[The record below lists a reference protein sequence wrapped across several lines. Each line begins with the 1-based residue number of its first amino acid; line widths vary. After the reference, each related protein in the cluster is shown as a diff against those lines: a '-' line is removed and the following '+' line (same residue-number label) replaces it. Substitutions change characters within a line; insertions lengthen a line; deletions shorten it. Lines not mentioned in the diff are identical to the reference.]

1 MVEARGGPSHGVSS
15 SSMAEEIQ
23 TEGGELSEHRI
34 TAARLETMQALRESG
49 VEPYP
54 IGVAKPTA
62 TAAYIRAN
70 YAYVEAGGETGD
82 IVTVGGRLVALR
94 SFGKLRFGVLRDQ
107 TGDIQLFVHKA
118 ALEDV
123 AFEQFSALD
132 IGDWVVATGEVITT
146 KKGEL
151 SVKLG
156 TFELAAK
163 SLRPLPEKWAG
174 LQDKEIRFRQRYVDL
189 IVNADARRTA
199 HVRADVVRS
208 LRNSYG
214 DRGFMEVETP
224 MLQVRPGGALAKPF
238 VTHHNSLGIDMYLRI
253 APELYLKRLVVGGLE
268 KVFEINRNFRNEGLD
283 STHNPEFTM
292 LEAYDAYAD
301 YEDVMTMCETAF
313 SEAVA
318 VVSPD
323 SFDIEY
329 QGRALNL
336 EGPYPRLPMTD
347 AVCGA
352 LGQMVSVDTPRDE
365 LAALLKDNGGYVKD
379 TFGPGKLIEQLF
391 ELLVEPDLWD
401 PVFVTEHPVEISPL
415 SAAHRSKPG
424 VTERFE
430 LFVAGM
436 EMANG
441 FTELND
447 PIDQRARFEAQ
458 GAQRDAGDD
467 EAHPIDEDYIRALE
481 YGMPPTGGIGIG
493 VDRLIMLLTDH
504 SSIREVLLFPHMK
517 PATN

>member
-1 MVEARGGPSHGVSS
+1 
-15 SSMAEEIQ
+15 MADDTQKESDA
-23 TEGGELSEHRI
+23 LAEHPI
-34 TAARLETMQALRESG
+34 TAARLETMHALRAAGIEPFPVG
-49 VEPYP
+49 VR
-54 IGVAKPTA
+54 KPDA
-62 TAAYIRAN
+62 TAARIKAD
-70 YAYVEAGGETGD
+70 YVSLEPGAETGD
-82 IVTVGGRLVALR
+82 EVTVGGRLIALR

-118 ALEDV
+118 ALEEAD
-123 AFEQFSALD
+123 FEQFSALD

-151 SVKLG
+151 SVRLG

-174 LQDKEIRFRQRYVDL
+174 LQDKELRFRQRYVDL
-189 IVNADARRTA
+189 IVNEDARRTA
-199 HVRADVVRS
+199 RVRADVVQS
-208 LRNSYG
+208 LRSSYG

-224 MLQVRPGGALAKPF
+224 MLQVKPGGALAKPF
-238 VTHHNSLGIDMYLRI
+238 VTHHKALGIDMFMRI
-253 APELYLKRLVVGGLE
+253 APELYLKRLVVGGFE

-313 SEAVA
+313 VEAANAVFPDSA
-318 VVSPD
+318 VV
-323 SFDIEY
+323 EY
-329 QGRALNL
+329 QGRKVDLT
-336 EGPYPRLPMTD
+336 GPYPRLPMTE
-347 AVCGA
+347 AVSEA
-352 LGQMVSVDTPRDE
+352 LQTEVSVETPRDE
-365 LAALLKDNGGYVKD
+365 LATLLSEAGGYVQP
-379 TFGPGKLIEQLF
+379 TYGPGKIIEALF
-391 ELLVEPDLWD
+391 ELLVEPTLWD
-401 PVFVTEHPVEISPL
+401 PVFVTEHPVEVSPL
-415 SAAHRSKPG
+415 AAPHRAKQG

-430 LFVAGM
+430 LFVGGL

-447 PIDQRARFEAQ
+447 PLDQRARFEAQ
-458 GAQRDAGDD
+458 NAQREAGDD

-493 VDRLIMLLTDH
+493 VDRLVMLLTDH
-504 SSIREVLLFPHMK
+504 ASIREVLLFPHMK
-517 PATN
+517 PE

>member
-1 MVEARGGPSHGVSS
+1 MGEDTAP
-15 SSMAEEIQ
+15 
-23 TEGGELSEHRI
+23 EGDGLSDHRI
-34 TAARLETMQALRESG
+34 TAARLETMHRLRESG
-49 VEPYP
+49 IEPFP
-54 IGVAKPTA
+54 IGIAKPTA
-62 TAAYIRAN
+62 TAESIKDH
-70 YAYVEAGGETGD
+70 YAQLEPGGETGE

-118 ALEDV
+118 ALTEA
-123 AFEQFSALD
+123 AFDQFSGLD

-189 IVNADARRTA
+189 IVNENARHTA

-214 DRGFMEVETP
+214 DRGYMEVETP
-224 MLQVRPGGALAKPF
+224 MLQVKPGGALAKPF
-238 VTHHNSLGIDMYLRI
+238 VTHHNSLGIDMYMRI

-292 LEAYDAYAD
+292 LEAYEAYAD
-301 YEDVMTMCETAF
+301 YEDVMAMCELAF
-313 SEAVA
+313 SEAA
-318 VVSPD
+318 TVVSPD
-323 SFDIEY
+323 SLEVEY
-329 QGRALNL
+329 QGRPVNL
-336 EGPYPRLPMTD
+336 AGPYPRLPMTE
-347 AVCGA
+347 AVCQA
-352 LGQMVSVDTPRDE
+352 LGVDVSVETPRAE
-365 LAALLKDNGGYVKD
+365 LAALLVEHGGYVKD
-379 TFGPGKLIEQLF
+379 TYGPGKLIEQLF
-391 ELLVEPDLWD
+391 EKLVEPSLWD

-415 SAAHRSKPG
+415 SAQHRSKDG

-430 LFVAGM
+430 LFIAGM

-458 GAQRDAGDD
+458 GAQREAGDD
-467 EAHPIDEDYIRALE
+467 EAHPIDEDYLTALE

-517 PATN
+517 PE